1 MAIDIAHLKAL
12 VSIRQ
17 PTIKDATA
25 FVAAVRRNRTL
36 HRSWVSPPATT
47 AAYRRY
53 LQRISADG
61 HRGFLV
67 THKETGGL
75 VGVINVSNIIRGTF
89 QSAFLG
95 YYAFSDYT
103 GQGLMQE
110 GLRLVLAHAFRKFG
124 LHRLEANI
132 QPRNAAS
139 VQLVRSCGFVREGY
153 SRRYLKISGRWKD
166 HERWA
171 ILAEDFNYAAS

>member
-1 MAIDIAHLKAL
+1 M
-12 VSIRQ
+12 
-17 PTIKDATA
+17 
-25 FVAAVRRNRTL
+25 
-36 HRSWVSPPATT
+36 
-47 AAYRRY
+47 
-53 LQRISADG
+53 
-61 HRGFLV
+61 
-67 THKETGGL
+67 
-75 VGVINVSNIIRGTF
+75 GVINVSNIIRGTF

-110 GLRLVLAHAFRKFG
+110 GLRLVLAHAFRKFR